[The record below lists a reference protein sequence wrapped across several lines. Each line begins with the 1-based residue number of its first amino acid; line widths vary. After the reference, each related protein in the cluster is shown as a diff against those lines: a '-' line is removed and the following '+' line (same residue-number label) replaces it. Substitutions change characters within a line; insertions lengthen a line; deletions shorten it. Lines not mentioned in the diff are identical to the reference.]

1 MLVDDQGAERHPG
14 RDLRLCTASVSSPHA
29 RGVTTSPARSRVIE
43 PRIDDYAHHY
53 AVNVVPRLPSD
64 YPHQVGL
71 TCGEYNVRA
80 VLDAF
85 DIEYRPEKRPRLR
98 ERVFGLSFVSDL
110 HRVLAGHG
118 VDAEIRHATELHDE
132 SRLALLRGHIDS
144 HEPVILAVGNGH
156 LSRTRDSALARAV
169 VGHFVTI
176 YGYDAERD
184 VFFVYDPYLRG
195 DPPEPLPAGNV
206 ERTSEEI
213 LRDWRGPFYYR
224 FIGMDHLYLPI
235 SVRTG

>member
-1 MLVDDQGAERHPG
+1 
-14 RDLRLCTASVSSPHA
+14 
-29 RGVTTSPARSRVIE
+29 VTTSPTRNRVIE

-85 DIEYRPEKRPRLR
+85 AIEYHPEEHPRLR

-110 HRVLAGHG
+110 HCALARHG
-118 VDAEIRHATELHDE
+118 VDADIRRATELHDE

-144 HEPVILAVGNGH
+144 HEPVILAIGNGH
-156 LSRTRDSALARAV
+156 LTRDRDSALARALL
-169 VGHFVTI
+169 GHFITI

-184 VFFVYDPYLRG
+184 VFFAYDPYLRD
-195 DPPEPLPAGNV
+195 DPPRRLPAGNV
-206 ERTSEEI
+206 ERTSGEI
-213 LRDWRGPFYYR
+213 LRDWKGPFYYR
-224 FIGMDHLYLPI
+224 FIGMDHVYLPI
-235 SVRTG
+235 SAQRD